1 MVDTPS
7 GSMNTIESR
16 LKQEKE
22 ERIAQVTQLQEEN
35 AQLKTQVAEQG
46 ARIAEQDARI
56 AEQDARIAEQDAQIA
71 DLHKENVQLK
81 TRISELN
88 EKLDRFLAGNVNMS
102 ELFAAKARVAFF
114 W

>member
-46 ARIAEQDARI
+46 ARI